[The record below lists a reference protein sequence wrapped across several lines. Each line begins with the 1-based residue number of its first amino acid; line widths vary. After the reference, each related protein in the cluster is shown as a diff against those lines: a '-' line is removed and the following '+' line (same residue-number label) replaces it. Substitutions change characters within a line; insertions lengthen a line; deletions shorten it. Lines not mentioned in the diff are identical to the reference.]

1 MKKRKANSCTFSN
14 QLAVTKCTA
23 MYSLCKKKLNL
34 GGDMT
39 FFRTTN
45 LDKGLSRFIILRY
58 VTSLFRLSFFFLR
71 TEGVSVWQNAV
82 TFFLTLQLLVIH
94 NS

>member
-1 MKKRKANSCTFSN
+1 
-14 QLAVTKCTA
+14 
-23 MYSLCKKKLNL
+23 
-34 GGDMT
+34 MT
-39 FFRTTN
+39 FFSTTN
-45 LDKGLSRFIILRY
+45 LNKGLSRFIILRY

-82 TFFLTLQLLVIH
+82 TFFFLTLQLLVIH

>member
-23 MYSLCKKKLNL
+23 MYSLCKKKKKKLNL
-34 GGDMT
+34 GEDMI
-39 FFRTTN
+39 FFGTTN

-58 VTSLFRLSFFFLR
+58 VTSLFRLSFFFKN
-71 TEGVSVWQNAV
+71 GGSISVAKCSY
-82 TFFLTLQLLVIH
+82 FFF
-94 NS
+94 